1 MGKSAGGPALC
12 SVRTG
17 LACLSGIRVN
27 FRISAE
33 PKQRKIINR
42 LMNTYTLKFGNNEIV
57 DGLVIVKK
65 CELELARGKKNSK
78 QGERARKPEK
88 QNQKSKAKPKKQRA
102 KSKTKR
108 ARQKGASEVKRARG
122 KEASTGW
129 DAL

>member
-1 MGKSAGGPALC
+1 
-12 SVRTG
+12 
-17 LACLSGIRVN
+17 
-27 FRISAE
+27 
-33 PKQRKIINR
+33 
-42 LMNTYTLKFGNNEIV
+42 MNTYTLKFGNNEIV